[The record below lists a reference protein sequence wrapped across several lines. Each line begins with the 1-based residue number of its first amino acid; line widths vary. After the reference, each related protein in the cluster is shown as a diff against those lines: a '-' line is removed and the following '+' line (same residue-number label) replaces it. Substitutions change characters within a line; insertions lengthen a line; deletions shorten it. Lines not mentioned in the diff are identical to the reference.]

1 MLMFV
6 TQTGSL
12 SRNSEFR
19 ASDLLRHRLQ
29 FRISGLPSELL
40 RSVHSSLRVWLTSV
54 VCCCRMTTVIVQ
66 SSCQLWRKNLL
77 IIKKSAKLWLQHWTP
92 RMRLTFR
99 LGARVSFA

>member
-1 MLMFV
+1 
-6 TQTGSL
+6 
-12 SRNSEFR
+12 
-19 ASDLLRHRLQ
+19 
-29 FRISGLPSELL
+29 
-40 RSVHSSLRVWLTSV
+40 
-54 VCCCRMTTVIVQ
+54 MTTVIVQ